1 MHVLVCDDDKDV
13 GGFLR
18 TLFDLEGWETAL
30 VTSGED
36 CLAVVAGEEPPD
48 ALVLDQLMPGL
59 TGIETADEL
68 RSRGFERPI
77 ILCSGHLG
85 PELAGDIKR
94 LDLIPCNKID
104 LEALVRIVRSAAR
117 EGEVIARRKSRKKPT
132 RAGSVRPSR

>member
-18 TLFDLEGWETAL
+18 TLFDLEGWQTVL

-36 CLAVVAGEEPPD
+36 CLAAVAGQEPPD

-59 TGIETADEL
+59 TGIETADQL
-68 RSRGFERPI
+68 RSSGFGRPI

-85 PELAGDIKR
+85 AELSGDIKR

-117 EGEVIARRKSRKKPT
+117 EADAAARRNSRKKPT
-132 RAGSVRPSR
+132 RAGSARPSR